1 MIDSTESIDPNDL
14 NNDFIDLN
22 DPNNDPNYPK
32 NDSTDQIDLNGDRS
46 NRFDRIIRIQ
56 QSSPL
61 DYRFHRLNNE
71 TSRSPRSIKGNQR
84 PHLPNEQSSPLDYRL
99 YRPNGENPTFPSNDQ
114 QKPTSTSIERTS
126 TSIERTF
133 SSTNCNLHGE
143 PTTQRRRFAPSESS
157 SSAERQSWTT
167 RQT

>member
-1 MIDSTESIDPNDL
+1 MNPSTGLIGRTICTIRRINPNDPNNPNKRINLFDPTDPTITMIDSTESIDPNDL

-61 DYRFHRLNNE
+61 DYR
-71 TSRSPRSIKGNQR
+71 
-84 PHLPNEQSSPLDYRL
+84 L

-114 QKPTSTSIERTS
+114 RKPTS

-157 SSAERQSWTT
+157 PSAERQSWTT